1 MATILL
7 RSSRGTQNRL
17 QFVLQHGKVAVD
29 KGRFVA
35 TAIMVLSYIYA
46 GWGNL
51 PIMVAL
57 FLGLKAA
64 VLRRIP
70 VRAAG

>member
-1 MATILL
+1 MDGDATFLPH
-7 RSSRGTQNRL
+7 GTQNRL
-17 QFVLQHGKVAVD
+17 QFVLQHGKAAVD
-29 KGRFVA
+29 LGRLVA
-35 TAIMVLSYIYA
+35 TAIMVLSCIYA